1 MKRQR
6 FSEEQIIGVLREQ
19 EAGAKVADLCRKHGV
34 SESTFYNWKAKY
46 VRIPI
51 EAGQVFR
58 GEAGHRSDLKPA
70 GIPISFRP
78 PD

>member
-1 MKRQR
+1 MAKAQFAVIFGDR
-6 FSEEQIIGVLREQ
+6 FVR
-19 EAGAKVADLCRKHGV
+19 
-34 SESTFYNWKAKY
+34 